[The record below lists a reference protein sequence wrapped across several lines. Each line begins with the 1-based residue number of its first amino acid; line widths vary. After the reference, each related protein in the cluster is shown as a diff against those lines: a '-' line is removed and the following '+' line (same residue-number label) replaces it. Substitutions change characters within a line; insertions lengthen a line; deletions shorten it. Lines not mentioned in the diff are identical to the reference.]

1 MLLMEPL
8 RALIVDDETLGRE
21 TLKQFLGRYCPEE
34 IQVVAMAAS
43 AEEARWGVSQH
54 EPDVVF
60 LDVEMPRENGF
71 DFLRSVPE
79 REFAVVFVTA
89 YDHYALRAIRAS
101 ATDYLL
107 KPIDID
113 ELQEAVRK
121 LVELQR
127 ARAARQAGYNAR
139 LRAVLENTSDNR
151 QKLTRLIV
159 PSLHGFSVIAVDD
172 ILHCKAENNY
182 TSIHLRTGENVLAC
196 KPLKE
201 YDELLDGSEFFR
213 VHKSFLVNLQHV
225 RGFVRSD
232 LGGGTVML
240 TGGISVEVSRRR
252 KDQLIQKLQ
261 EFGLSA

>member
-1 MLLMEPL
+1 MEPL
-8 RALIVDDETLGRE
+8 RALIVDDETLGRQ
-21 TLKQFLGRYCPEE
+21 TLKEFLLRYCPGEVE
-34 IQVVAMAAS
+34 VVGMAAS
-43 AEEARWGVSQH
+43 AEEARWGVNQH

-71 DFLRSVPE
+71 DFLRSIPD

-107 KPIDID
+107 KPIDVD
-113 ELQEAVRK
+113 ELQDAVRK
-121 LVELQR
+121 LSEMRR
-127 ARAARQAGYNAR
+127 ARNAR
-139 LRAVLENTSDNR
+139 ETSYNTRLNAVLENTSNNR
-151 QKLTRLIV
+151 QKLARLIV
-159 PSLHGFSVIAVDD
+159 PSLHGFSVVAVDD

-182 TSIHLRTGENVLAC
+182 TSIHLRTGEQVLAC

-201 YDELLDGSEFFR
+201 YDELLEGSEFFR

-225 RGFVRSD
+225 RGFLRSD

-240 TGGISVEVSRRR
+240 TGGVSVEVSRRR
-252 KDQLIQKLQ
+252 KDQLVQKLQ